1 MKKAIAI
8 ILAVLFVFAVTSI
21 SFAAEKK
28 AAVAPA
34 EKKAEPMPAEKPKV
48 KHVTGEVKAVD
59 TAAMTITV
67 TKTVKAKVVETV
79 VTVNDKTKIMMGAEK
94 KTLADVKVG
103 DKVKAKYIETD
114 GKNVA
119 KSVVIM
125 PAAAAE
131 KKAEVKKVKKVKNM
145 APAENK

>member
-8 ILAVLFVFAVTSI
+8 IVAVLFVFALTSI
-21 SFAAEKK
+21 SFAAEKNVT
-28 AAVAPA
+28 AAPV

-48 KHVTGEVKAVD
+48 KHVTGEVNAVD
-59 TAAMTITV
+59 TAAMTVTV
-67 TKTVKAKVVETV
+67 TKKVRGKVVETV

-94 KTLADVKVG
+94 KTLADIKVG
-103 DKVKAKYIETD
+103 DKVKAKYTETD

-131 KKAEVKKVKKVKNM
+131 KKAEVKKEKKT
-145 APAENK
+145 APAEKK